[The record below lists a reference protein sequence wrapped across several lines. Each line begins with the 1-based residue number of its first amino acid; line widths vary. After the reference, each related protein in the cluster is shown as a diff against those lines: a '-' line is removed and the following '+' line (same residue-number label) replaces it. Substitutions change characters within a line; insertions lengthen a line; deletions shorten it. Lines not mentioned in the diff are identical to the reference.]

1 MTTDPNTVDFEAD
14 VNAADFD
21 AEATRDWL
29 IELVADYLERPPAVI
44 PPDAS
49 LISMGLD
56 SVYAV
61 ALCGDLEDRFGLEL
75 DAALVW
81 EHPTVDALVSHVRAQ
96 LATADTN
103 GRT

>member
-1 MTTDPNTVDFEAD
+1 MTNQDALDFEA
-14 VNAADFD
+14 AT
-21 AEATRDWL
+21 TRDWL
-29 IELVADYLERPPAVI
+29 IERVADYLEKSPAAVAR
-44 PPDAS
+44 DAS

-81 EHPTVDALVSHVRAQ
+81 EHPTVDALVSHVRDQ
-96 LATADTN
+96 LATA
-103 GRT
+103 GRI